1 MNLTRVQQSL
11 LAVALLCI
19 IGALAVGVYGRSVRR
34 STTSP
39 VYTPPRAPSLPPTIV
54 VHVVG
59 AVSTPG
65 LHTLPRGARIQDA
78 VRAAG
83 GFTAAADQQA
93 VNLAAPIDDGQR
105 IEIPELTPR
114 PSTTPSGGSEP
125 RTRLIN
131 LNTASAGELAELP
144 GIGPELAARIVGHRL
159 QYGPFRSVDAL
170 ESVPGI
176 GPKRLAQLRPHVT
189 VR

>member
-1 MNLTRVQQSL
+1 MNLTRVQQTL
-11 LAVALLCI
+11 LAVVLLCI

-34 STTSP
+34 STTHSL
-39 VYTPPRAPSLPPTIV
+39 YTPPRGPAFPPTIV

-65 LHTLPRGARIQDA
+65 LHTLPRGARVHDA

-93 VNLAAPIDDGQR
+93 VNLAAPVDDGQR
-105 IEIPELTPR
+105 IEIPGLTPR
-114 PSTTPSGGSEP
+114 PPTTANAGSPP
-125 RTRLIN
+125 RVRPIN
-131 LNTASAGELAELP
+131 LNTAGAEELAELP
-144 GIGPELAARIVGHRL
+144 GIGPELAARVVGHRR

-189 VR
+189 VQ